1 MTTEALALIHQR
13 AMTVPSPWSA
23 EEFGG
28 LLETPGMFLVP
39 APLSAP
45 KYPGGLGAEPPGGA
59 KPPPAHAPGF
69 ALGRVVLDEAELL
82 TIAVDP
88 DQQGHG
94 LGRACLAAFE
104 AEAARRGATV
114 LHLEVAETN
123 APARALYRSAGWQE
137 TGCRKAYY
145 KAGEARIDAILMT
158 KRLATA

>member
-1 MTTEALALIHQR
+1 
-13 AMTVPSPWSA
+13 MTVPTPWNA

-45 KYPGGLGAEPPGGA
+45 KYPGGLGAEPP
-59 KPPPAHAPGF
+59 PVHPPGF

-88 DQQGHG
+88 DQQGQG
-94 LGRACLAAFE
+94 LGRACLKAFE
-104 AEAARRGATV
+104 AEAARRGARD

-123 APARALYRSAGWQE
+123 APARALYRAAGWQE